1 MRVQIIVAS
10 TRKGRAADRVLPWLV
25 RAVEAHDE
33 LEGEVVDL
41 RDWPLPMFGENFG
54 TLGDIADPTYST
66 PLVKAWNNKL
76 AEADGYIVLTPE
88 YNHSVPGVLK
98 NAIDSAWL
106 SFALRNK
113 PLATVAY
120 SVGIAAGARAV
131 EHLAAIAVEAEMVP
145 LRNTV
150 LIPFVGDAFTDE
162 AAPTSEKTDEALTI
176 ALDDLAWWVRTLAK
190 GRADGELPPAPFRRA
205 S

>member
-1 MRVQIIVAS
+1 M
-10 TRKGRAADRVLPWLV
+10 
-25 RAVEAHDE
+25 EAHEE

-41 RDWPLPMFGENFG
+41 RDWPLPIFGENFG

-76 AEADGYIVLTPE
+76 AEADGYSVLTPE

-131 EHLAAIAVEAEMVP
+131 EHLTAIAVEAEMVP

-150 LIPFVGDAFTDE
+150 LIPFVGHAFTDD
-162 AAPTSEKTDEALTI
+162 AAPASEKTDEALTI